1 MELSLSSEFGARIEA
16 VLKELVTKTTQEAQV
31 QQKREMD
38 DKLGRLE
45 RRLGQLDEQIQTT
58 TRFRSTALD
67 MLARMLDE
75 LRAVHAAAT
84 PLARDVGDDAAATP
98 VQSPQ
103 HPSSIAHHESAPQ
116 PVHEPVTL
124 SDVQRFLMQRLPE

>member
-31 QQKREMD
+31 QQKRDMD
-38 DKLGRLE
+38 DKIERLE

-58 TRFRSTALD
+58 IRFRSTALD
-67 MLARMLDE
+67 MLARMVDE
-75 LRAVHAAAT
+75 LRAVNVAT
-84 PLARDVGDDAAATP
+84 TPFTSDVGDDATTP

-103 HPSSIAHHESAPQ
+103 QTSPIAHHESAPQ
-116 PVHEPVTL
+116 PVQEPVTL
-124 SDVQRFLMQRLPE
+124 GDVQRFLMQRLPE

>member
-84 PLARDVGDDAAATP
+84 PLARDVGADATTP